1 MKLPFINSIVAWAMK
16 KRFHQIELFMKYP
29 VEVQREW
36 LNQLVQSAKNTEWG
50 KKYDY
55 ASIRNYDTFAERV
68 PISTF
73 EDFHPYIERLMHG
86 EQNLLWPTEI
96 KWFAKS
102 SGTTAAK
109 SKFIPVTSESLEE
122 CHFNTGRDMLSMYC
136 NNYPETK
143 LFTGKSLIMAGS
155 SNVNQFNDKSYY
167 GDLSAILVNNL
178 PFWVDLFSTPD
189 YKTALIEN
197 FEEKLNKVT
206 DIVID
211 ENVTSIT
218 GVPSWTLVLLHRVL
232 EKTGAENVHE
242 IWPDLELFMHGGVS
256 FTPYRDQYKQ
266 LIPSSKMHYMETYNA
281 SEGFFA
287 IQDQKESQ
295 EMLLMLDYGIFYEFI
310 PLDEL
315 GKEQPKAYPID
326 QVEIGVNYA
335 MVISTNAGLW
345 RYMIGD
351 TVRFTSLYPFRIMIT
366 GRTKYFIN
374 AFGEEVILEN
384 AEAALEAASAAT
396 GAAISDYTA
405 GPVFMKTGESGAH
418 EWIIEF
424 EVKPNDIEAFRRVL
438 DEKLKEINSDYE
450 AKRFKN
456 MALVEPKIHV
466 APQGTFYRWMK
477 SRGKLGGQ
485 NKVPRLSNNRDYL
498 DPILELIKKG

>member
-1 MKLPFINSIVAWAMK
+1 VAWAMK

-55 ASIRNYDTFAERV
+55 ASIRNYETFAERV

-86 EQNLLWPTEI
+86 EQNLLWPSEV

-109 SKFIPVTSESLEE
+109 SKFIPVTAESLEE

-232 EKTGAENVHE
+232 EKTGAKDIHE

-256 FTPYRDQYKQ
+256 FTPYREQYKQ
-266 LIPSSKMHYMETYNA
+266 LIPGGKMRYMETYNA

-287 IQDQKESQ
+287 IQDQKESN

-315 GKEQPKAYPID
+315 GKEHPKAYPID
-326 QVEIGVNYA
+326 QVQVDTNYA

-384 AEAALEAASAAT
+384 AETALEAASLAT

-405 GPVFMKTGESGAH
+405 GPVFMKTGESGTH

-424 EVKPNDIEAFRRVL
+424 EAAPDNMDVFCQVL
-438 DEKLKEINSDYE
+438 DEKLKEVNSDYE
-450 AKRFKN
+450 AKRYKD
-456 MALVEPKIHV
+456 MALVKPKVHA
-466 APQGTFYRWMK
+466 APHGTFYNWMK

-498 DPILELIKKG
+498 DPILELIRKG